1 MVASQADSDKVESDH
16 RQVEAGEAGE
26 DLAGSCFPSLC
37 RGLPSRTGHQLVLIS
52 MQRLQSFLFEVA
64 QVLHPLQTLQE
75 GG

>member
-1 MVASQADSDKVESDH
+1 METDH

-26 DLAGSCFPSLC
+26 HLAGSCFPSL
-37 RGLPSRTGHQLVLIS
+37 LPSQTGHQLVLIS

>member
-1 MVASQADSDKVESDH
+1 METDH

-26 DLAGSCFPSLC
+26 DLAGQRFLSFGCL
-37 RGLPSRTGHQLVLIS
+37 LPSQTGHQLVLIS
-52 MQRLQSFLFEVA
+52 MQHLQSFLFEVA

>member
-1 MVASQADSDKVESDH
+1 METDH

-26 DLAGSCFPSLC
+26 HLAGPRFPSL
-37 RGLPSRTGHQLVLIS
+37 GSSLPSQTGHQLVLIS

>member
-1 MVASQADSDKVESDH
+1 METDH

-26 DLAGSCFPSLC
+26 DLAGPRFPSL
-37 RGLPSRTGHQLVLIS
+37 GSVLPSQTGHQLVLIS

>member
-1 MVASQADSDKVESDH
+1 METDH

-26 DLAGSCFPSLC
+26 HLAGPCFPSL
-37 RGLPSRTGHQLVLIS
+37 GSSPPSQTGDYQHVLIS
-52 MQRLQSFLFEVA
+52 KQRLQSFLFEVA

>member
-1 MVASQADSDKVESDH
+1 METDH

-26 DLAGSCFPSLC
+26 HLAGSCFPSFGP
-37 RGLPSRTGHQLVLIS
+37 GLPSQTDDQQLVLIS

-64 QVLHPLQTLQE
+64 QVLHPLQTLLE